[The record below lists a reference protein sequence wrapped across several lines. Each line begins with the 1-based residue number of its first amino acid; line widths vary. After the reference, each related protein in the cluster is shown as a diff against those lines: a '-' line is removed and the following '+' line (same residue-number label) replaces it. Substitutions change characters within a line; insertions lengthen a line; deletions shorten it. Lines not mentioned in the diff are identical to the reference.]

1 MKKYGIGLCIILL
14 CCSIFILGF
23 HKKDNREPNLYYQ
36 VYLDENLI
44 GTIRSKDS
52 LLKMIDKQGKYIK
65 KKYQVNKVLAPDGLE
80 IKKIHTYD
88 KKLNSALE
96 IYKKIEKEKPF
107 TIPGYQLTLKDGDKV
122 KKVYIT
128 DKKIA
133 KTAIEGVVTTFV
145 DENSYRAYLNKT
157 QPKITTT
164 GTEIENIYIQTN
176 MTMKQMNISVKNTIY
191 TDATELSKYLLF
203 GDVTQETTYT
213 VNVGDTIEKVAY
225 ANKISP
231 EEFLIYNPQFT
242 SRNNL
247 LFPGQVVR
255 IGMIDPKITVVVE
268 SKVVQDV
275 VTNYKTEE
283 RFDSEKVVGDDE
295 VVQEGENGLV
305 RLTQKVYNVNG
316 SNIGAETQSTE
327 ELKPAIN
334 AIIVRGEKVI
344 PNVGYGTWLWPT
356 NSYYVIRGMEYGANP
371 VTGIR
376 EAHTGIDI
384 TDSCGAPIYAANNGV
399 VYTASYRYDNG
410 YYVTINHNNGYY
422 TLYAHMTRYIV
433 STGQTVAKGQVIGY
447 VGATGYAT
455 GCHLHYEALSGGA
468 PYRGGTFF
476 DARNLY

>member
-1 MKKYGIGLCIILL
+1 MKKYGIGLFIILI
-14 CCSIFILGF
+14 CCSVFVLGF

-80 IKKIHTYD
+80 IKKIHTFD
-88 KKLNSALE
+88 KKLNSAE
-96 IYKKIEKEKPF
+96 EVYKKIEKKKQF

-122 KKVYIT
+122 KKVYVT

-133 KTAIEGVVTTFV
+133 KEAIEGVVTTFV
-145 DENSYRAYLNKT
+145 DENSYKAYLNKT
-157 QPKITTT
+157 QSKITTT
-164 GTEIENIYIQTN
+164 GTEIENIYIETN
-176 MTMKQMNISVKNTIY
+176 MTMKQMNVSVNNTIY

-255 IGMIDPKITVVVE
+255 IGMIDPKLTVVVE

-283 RFDSEKVVGDDE
+283 RYDSEKLVGDDE
-295 VVQEGENGLV
+295 VIQEGENGLV
-305 RLTQKVYNVNG
+305 RLTQKVLNVNG
-316 SNIGAETQSTE
+316 AIIGAETQGTE

-344 PNVGYGTWLWPT
+344 PNVGYGTWLWPL
-356 NSYYVIRGMEYGANP
+356 NSYNYLRGLEYWIDPSDGQ
-371 VTGIR
+371 R
-376 EAHTGIDI
+376 KAHTGVDYA
-384 TDSCGAPIYAANNGV
+384 DSCGQPIYAANNGV
-399 VYTASYRYDNG
+399 VYQATSYWPNG
-410 YYVTINHNNGYY
+410 NFVTINHNNGYY
-422 TLYAHMTRYIV
+422 TLYAHMSRYIV
-433 STGQTVAKGQVIGY
+433 SVGQTVAKGQVIGY
-447 VGATGYAT
+447 VGQTGQAF
-455 GCHLHYEALSGGA
+455 GCHLHFEMIAGGP
-468 PYRGGTFF
+468 PYRGGTFI
-476 DARNLY
+476 DPRGMY